1 MLNPCWI
8 WAMFLYWLNGKWMN
22 MEAFDPAPKLAQGLN
37 GIICWLTTTTISTI
51 LRRCLKFD
59 TPFHPLLTHG
69 ETMLNHHFPVWNG
82 LKLWVYQP
90 CSDQPNL
97 SDAFL
102 TMIPFSFPF
111 KSHSF
116 PSKGV
121 MQENI
126 YTACRPPSSMVQP
139 VRPQPR
145 MMDSNPEVSCCVRRG
160 FLLPWSAPNHPKLN
174 QLSIEPMIF
183 GMPPF

>member
-1 MLNPCWI
+1 MALNCGYI
-8 WAMFLYWLNGKWMN
+8 SH
-22 MEAFDPAPKLAQGLN
+22 AQTN
-37 GIICWLTTTTISTI
+37 
-51 LRRCLKFD
+51 
-59 TPFHPLLTHG
+59 
-69 ETMLNHHFPVWNG
+69 
-82 LKLWVYQP
+82 Q
-90 CSDQPNL
+90 NL

-102 TMIPFSFPF
+102 TMIPFSFPIL
-111 KSHSF
+111 S

-174 QLSIEPMIF
+174 QLSIQTHDFWDAPILVKLLISIPLTQDDKIYTNVRIRDRNKRKQTIHLWSTNTLSFVIIVYCFIRAPSGPLDPCLTLNYRMYIN
-183 GMPPF
+183 PFLCSF